1 MDNIFNFIICCKS
14 SEIPKK
20 SEVNINT
27 NYSAENINSTINNT
41 KLEDKEKERD
51 KEREKE
57 KDKKEKE
64 IEKDKSE
71 RSSVKNES
79 SNIKSLES
87 NILNENI
94 SENSSSHNPNK
105 SKEGKKEK
113 LNSKNSKECQ
123 RSSKKNKSKKDNK
136 DKSNKELKLPKE
148 MNKDN
153 ITVEEQN
160 KILANIKLYKLS
172 GRKILREPPI
182 HKDSVLTLN
191 DLVVNVKSQEEK
203 LEHGSKLLLSGE
215 LFFDKELIIQ
225 TNGLVNSMRKVKD
238 EHVFFGIKCKLNAS
252 SCFAYNDIIIN
263 YFYPI
268 EEEETIET
276 NTGRI
281 FEIFYN
287 KTSKDYSLKFLHPN
301 LILYYKINNF
311 VYFNTGKE
319 YYLLLGNVF
328 MTINVVKNSPM
339 EKTIIIQIE
348 IENTK
353 PKSYTFNQSQT
364 PIKIGRTNNNELP
377 IYSQSISKRHGLIE
391 FSNNIQSFYYRD
403 LGSTNSS
410 TLLIKDGD
418 NLKIKGIMNFKL
430 EDTPFRVQEIP

>member
-1 MDNIFNFIICCKS
+1 MDNIFNFINCCKS

-20 SEVNINT
+20 SEVNININT
-27 NYSAENINSTINNT
+27 DYSTEHINSTINNT
-41 KLEDKEKERD
+41 KLEEKEKERD

-57 KDKKEKE
+57 KDKKE

-71 RSSVKNES
+71 RSSIKNES

-87 NILNENI
+87 NILNENK
-94 SENSSSHNPNK
+94 SETSSHNPNK
-105 SKEGKKEK
+105 SKEIKKEK
-113 LNSKNSKECQ
+113 SNSKNSKECQ
-123 RSSKKNKSKKDNK
+123 KSSKKNKSKKDNK
-136 DKSNKELKLPKE
+136 DKSNRELKLPKE
-148 MNKDN
+148 NLKDN
-153 ITVEEQN
+153 ITIEEQN

-172 GRKILREPPI
+172 SRKVLRDPPI
-182 HKDSVLTLN
+182 HKDSILTLN
-191 DLVVNVKSQEEK
+191 DLVVNVKSQEERH
-203 LEHGSKLLLSGE
+203 EHGSKLLLSGE

-287 KTSKDYSLKFLHPN
+287 KISKDYSLKFLHPN